1 MSAKINSKADAK
13 KCILEAAAKLFSKC
27 GLEKTST
34 RDISKDSQSNISLI
48 SYHFGGKE
56 GLYRE
61 VIREFAEKIRED
73 VEPIIQEFKDKPM
86 TKELFTKEVKTM
98 ASNIIEMRLA
108 HPEISIIL
116 SREKIE
122 GMPLSR
128 EVHEEVF
135 YPLIK
140 NFYNMFHAAQAK
152 NIVRAGINPAVFFIM
167 LSEGIMG
174 FYEIMDCNTS
184 IKKDCDELV
193 KNPQALKD
201 QVVDI
206 FLTGVLVCE
215 NPTSKNNVSS

>member
-1 MSAKINSKADAK
+1 MSAKFNSKQDAK

-27 GLEKTST
+27 GLDKTST
-34 RDISKDSQSNISLI
+34 RDISKDSHSNISLI

-61 VIREFAEKIRED
+61 VIREFAEKVRSD

-86 TKELFTKEVKTM
+86 TKELFVNEVKTM
-98 ASNIIEMRLA
+98 VNNIVEMRIS

-128 EVHEEVF
+128 DTHEEIF

-140 NFYNMFHAAQAK
+140 NFYAMFAAAQAK
-152 NIVRAGINPAVFFIM
+152 NIVRLSVNPALYFIM
-167 LSEGIMG
+167 LSEGLMG
-174 FYEIMDCNTS
+174 FYEIMDCDTS
-184 IKKDCDELV
+184 IKQDCEALLQDREL
-193 KNPQALKD
+193 LKQ

-206 FLTGVLVCE
+206 FLTGVLV
-215 NPTSKNNVSS
+215 

>member
-1 MSAKINSKADAK
+1 MSAKINSKQDAK

-27 GLEKTST
+27 GLDKTST
-34 RDISKDSQSNISLI
+34 RDISKDSHANISLI

-61 VIREFAEKIRED
+61 VIREFAEKVQAEVDPIIREF
-73 VEPIIQEFKDKPM
+73 QDKPM
-86 TKELFTKEVKTM
+86 TKELFVKEVKTM
-98 ASNIIEMRLA
+98 VNNIVEMRIA

-128 EVHEEVF
+128 DVHEEVF

-140 NFYNMFHAAQAK
+140 NFYNMVTAAQAK
-152 NIVRAGINPAVFFIM
+152 NIVRAGLNPAVFFIM

-174 FYEIMDCNTS
+174 FYEMMDCNTS
-184 IKKDCDELV
+184 IRKDCEDLIQDR
-193 KNPQALKD
+193 QAFKD

-206 FLTGVLVCE
+206 FLTGVLV
-215 NPTSKNNVSS
+215 